1 MKYKVKWN
9 YKSSLG
15 GPWLKGDVVDL
26 KEDMAEAINRDS
38 PGVLEEV
45 GSKTHLKENRMV
57 AEAEFSRKAKAN
69 EKPPSTEGKQEPID
83 KTVFKAVKK

>member
-26 KEDMAEAINRDS
+26 REDLAEAINRDS
-38 PGVLEEV
+38 PGILEEAGDAKAAKV
-45 GSKTHLKENRMV
+45 AKVAEDENRMV
-57 AEAEFSRKAKAN
+57 VKAEGAR
-69 EKPPSTEGKQEPID
+69 
-83 KTVFKAVKK
+83 KAVKK

>member
-1 MKYKVKWN
+1 MKYKFKWN

-26 KEDMAEAINRDS
+26 REDMAEAINRDS

-45 GSKTHLKENRMV
+45 GSKIHIKENRMV
-57 AEAEFSRKAKAN
+57 AEAEFSRKA
-69 EKPPSTEGKQEPID
+69 EKNVKQEAID
-83 KTVFKAVKK
+83 KTVFKAVKKIGVRC